1 MVLDDSPSVE
11 STRSTRSTATRR
23 RALQLIGGAGAVSLA
38 GCTSITGGG
47 GDKSEYADQIVLQ
60 MEGGSMLDALKSEA
74 FKPFKDE
81 FGVEVKVSLRSS
93 QQSGYAKIK
102 AGQANVDFTSVP
114 PFTLYNGTKDG
125 LWAEIDTSKIP
136 NYQSNVLDPLK
147 DPAFDPGEAVHGVPH
162 AYGTVG
168 MAYNKN
174 QLDDPNSWGATW
186 DSANKGKVAMEG
198 FGFIRV
204 FTTALYLGMDPN
216 DIKLDGSYEKGIEK
230 IWEKVKEQ
238 QDLVVTN
245 WTSGDEQARLFA
257 SKDAWVGEAWGNVI
271 YGAVQGGNDHLSYT
285 IPKEGA
291 YGYTQNHALV
301 KDLSEKK
308 TKTVYE
314 FINFLLRD
322 EILRPVTEKL
332 GLPPATDVTSEQIK
346 NLYDYDPKGG
356 EGLKFPDVGY
366 INEHNDEWSQRWE
379 SVRTS

>member
-1 MVLDDSPSVE
+1 MVHDSKQSGGE
-11 STRSTRSTATRR
+11 TRPTTTRR
-23 RALQLIGGAGAVSLA
+23 RALQLAAGAGAVSLA
-38 GCTSITGGG
+38 GCTSIMGGG
-47 GDKSEYADQIVLQ
+47 GGNSEYADKIVLQ

-74 FKPFKDE
+74 FTKFEEE
-81 FGVEVKVSLRSS
+81 FGTTVEVSLRSS

-125 LWAEIDTSKIP
+125 LWAEIDPNEIP
-136 NYQSNVLDPLK
+136 NYQEKVLDPLK
-147 DPAFDPGEAVHGVPH
+147 NPAFDPGDALHGVPH

-174 QLDDPNSWGATW
+174 ELDDPTSWGATW
-186 DSANKGKVAMEG
+186 DEANKGKVAMEG

-216 DIKLDGSYEKGIEK
+216 DIKLDGSYDKGIQK
-230 IWEKVKEQ
+230 IWDTVTEQ

-245 WTSGDEQARLFA
+245 WTSGDEQARLFS

-271 YGAVQGGNDHLSYT
+271 YGAVQDGNDHLIYT
-285 IPKEGA
+285 IPDEGA

-301 KDLSEKK
+301 KDLSDTKK
-308 TKTVYE
+308 NTVYE

-322 EILRPVTEKL
+322 EILQPVTEKL
-332 GLPPATDVTSEQIK
+332 GLPPATDVTSEKIK

-366 INEHNDEWSQRWE
+366 INEHNDEWSQKWE

>member
-1 MVLDDSPSVE
+1 MGHDSKQSGE
-11 STRSTRSTATRR
+11 ETRPTATRR
-23 RALQLIGGAGAVSLA
+23 RALQLAAGAGTVSLA
-38 GCTSITGGG
+38 GCTSIMGGG
-47 GDKSEYADQIVLQ
+47 GDKSEYADEIVLQ
-60 MEGGSMLDALKSEA
+60 MEGGSMLEALKSEA
-74 FKPFKDE
+74 FTKFEEE
-81 FGVEVKVSLRSS
+81 FGTTVEVSLRSS

-114 PFTLYNGTKDG
+114 PFTLYNGTKDD
-125 LWAEIDTSKIP
+125 LWAEIDPSKIP
-136 NYQSNVLDPLK
+136 NYQDKVLDPLK
-147 DPAFDPGEAVHGVPH
+147 NAAFDPGDSLHGIPH

-174 QLDDPNSWGATW
+174 ELDDPTSWGATW
-186 DSANKGKVAMEG
+186 DSANEGKVAMEG

-216 DIKLDGSYEKGIEK
+216 DIQLDGSYEDGIEK
-230 IWEKVKEQ
+230 IWETVKKQ
-238 QDLVVTN
+238 QELVVTN
-245 WTSGDEQARLFA
+245 WTSGDEQARLFS

-271 YGAVQGGNDHLSYT
+271 YGAVQDGNDHLDYT
-285 IPKEGA
+285 IPEEGA

-301 KDLSEKK
+301 KDISDKK
-308 TKTVYE
+308 KKTVYE

-322 EILRPVTEKL
+322 EILQPVTEKL
-332 GLPPATDVTSEQIK
+332 GLPPATDVTSEKIK